1 MAVISKIFCMRRGLR
16 STMTSSKANTVL
28 SSGENFLEIQG
39 STVGKSKV
47 KMKMGDGSTAYKD
60 LPYVLG
66 DTSTDPISF
75 NENASTNATTA
86 LGAVTTGATLD
97 NIVAGLKKAV
107 SLNTQSLTEL
117 NDDIEQKINNI
128 DTSPFLTKEE
138 AAKTYL
144 TSKSIDLSGYYTKIE
159 TDAKLESYLTK
170 NDLNNYYT
178 KSQVDTLIKQ
188 QQIINNAI
196 SSDDINNRYTDNIL
210 EAITSS
216 NIESWIAKYI
226 YSNLDRFKNTISCGS
241 KVTIQDGIYNAQ
253 WVVVGADTE
262 LNKGD
267 MPLTKPHLSLIPVT
281 NLGNGQ
287 MNDSYT
293 SSGAYVGTKMYK
305 ETIPKIVKALQ
316 KVLGSHLL
324 ARRVKLANSTDGNR
338 SNSSAYYT
346 VYANLMNERQVFGT
360 STSENSYDIGDDTTA
375 LPGFKNYK
383 NNIYGPST
391 FWLRSVCNYARDC
404 FAFANSKGDTDGNYA
419 DFSHGVRP
427 LITIG

>member
-293 SSGAYVGTKMYK
+293 SYGAYVGTKMYK
-305 ETIPKIVKALQ
+305 ETIPKIVAALQ

-324 ARRVKLANSTDGNR
+324 ARRVKLANNID
-338 SNSSAYYT
+338 SNGKSNGSAYYT

-375 LPGFKNYK
+375 LPGFSNYK
-383 NNIYGPST
+383 NMIYGSSG
-391 FWLRSVCNYARDC
+391 FWLRSVY
-404 FAFANSKGDTDGNYA
+404 DGYGFVIA
-419 DFSHGVRP
+419 GSGGSVRYDAGGSYGVRP

>member
-293 SSGAYVGTKMYK
+293 SYGAYVGTKMYK
-305 ETIPKIVKALQ
+305 ETIPKIVAALQ

-324 ARRVKLANSTDGNR
+324 ARRVKLANNID
-338 SNSSAYYT
+338 SNGKSNGSAYYT

-375 LPGFKNYK
+375 LPGFNKYK
-383 NNIYGPST
+383 NMIYGSSY
-391 FWLRSVCNYARDC
+391 FWLRSVC
-404 FAFANSKGDTDGNYA
+404 DGNSFVLAASGGSVGYYHA
-419 DFSHGVRP
+419 GNSVGVRP